1 MYEKRTLPNG
11 VRILFEEIPYVRSAA
26 AGIWTGTGSRHEG
39 PEESG
44 ISHFIEHM
52 VFKGTASRSAAQ
64 LAELTD
70 AIGGQVNA
78 YTTKEYT
85 CFYAHALDDHL
96 PLALDLLCDMF
107 FCSRFEDSDVNTER
121 GVILEEIGMYEDT
134 PEDLCTERLF
144 SAIFRGSSLS
154 RPILGRPAAL
164 RRITGRRLRAWRRDR
179 YLPQHTV
186 VALSGRF
193 SPADIDYLCD
203 RFSQMSGNPRPEV
216 PPASYTPAI
225 TVRKKEIE
233 QNHLC
238 IAFPGTSATSP
249 DRYTMQLL
257 SVILG
262 GGVSSR
268 LFQLLREQLGLCYN
282 IYTFGAGHADIG
294 VLCIYVA
301 LNRAM
306 EPRAF
311 EAICKTVR
319 EFRENGVTEAEL
331 ARAREQVKAYVL
343 MGMESTTSRMNP
355 LARSEL
361 FYGRIPSY
369 EEITAAYDAVTRAAI
384 SALARNTLD
393 FDRVSL
399 SAVGNVRTS
408 RQYAALLQG

>member
-268 LFQLLREQLGLCYN
+268 LFHLLREQLGLCYN

-331 ARAREQVKAYVL
+331 ARAREQVKANVL
-343 MGMESTTSRMNP
+343 MGMESTTSRMNH

-361 FYGRIPSY
+361 YYGRIPSY
-369 EEITAAYDAVTRAAI
+369 EEITAAYDAVTRDAI